1 MKPVLVVFALVFCMA
16 EAQTVAFVDLSA
28 PHKAATPESFRP
40 ARGGN
45 HGGACYDCPNQDAFQ
60 PKFPLTAKLL
70 WVVESSDPAPGKGA
84 VEVLITNTS
93 EDPIQVP
100 IGVDTSPLLRSPAP
114 DRRSVSFT
122 ICAGPCASN
131 NTAGGSET
139 AANSDYPATSV
150 NLRPGESIVFKLP
163 FDRFLA
169 ASILKERGESECE
182 LSVLVGF
189 FVVEI
194 DKDGEFDNGLP
205 ITVKV
210 ENSLK
215 WTPLSN

>member
-1 MKPVLVVFALVFCMA
+1 MKPVLLAFALVFCAA
-16 EAQTVAFVDLSA
+16 EAQTIAFVDLSA
-28 PHKAATPESFRP
+28 RHKASAPESFRP

-45 HGGACYDCPNQDAFQ
+45 QGGACYDCPNQDAFQ
-60 PKFPLTAKLL
+60 PKWPLSAQLL
-70 WVVESSDPAPGKGA
+70 WVVESSDPVPGKGA
-84 VEVLITNTS
+84 VEVLVTNTS

-100 IGVDTSPLLRSPAP
+100 IGVDTSSLLKSPAP

-122 ICAGPCASN
+122 ICAGLCALN
-131 NTAGGSET
+131 NTVGGSET

-150 NLRPGESIVFKLP
+150 DLRPGESIVFKLP
-163 FDRFLA
+163 FDRLLA
-169 ASILKERGESECE
+169 AYKIKERGETECE

-194 DKDGEFDNGLP
+194 DKDGEFDNGMP